1 MRRTKLI
8 PQFIKPHRW
17 LCAAAVLLLIIDVT
31 GSLIVSTPDFGT
43 DAALRKALA
52 SKAKNAAVLITAQRI
67 STIQQADLIID
78 LHESRTAG
86 NDRHEEPLKTG
97 SGSLRVRGV
106 YTKYLSMD
114 SDSGSVFCLLPG
126 RETDY
131 DISIRSNQ
139 PEAGP
144 PAFQGSRDA
153 GRKILLRSG
162 VNQPELNFSYEP
174 LGGA

>member
-1 MRRTKLI
+1 MKLI
-8 PQFIKPHRW
+8 LQFIKPHRW

-97 SGSLRVRGV
+97 AGSLRVRGV
-106 YTKYLSMD
+106 YTKLETSPQFEPISRFAARAWGVYKIPVHGQRLRLS
-114 SDSGSVFCLLPG
+114 FLPA
-126 RETDY
+126 
-131 DISIRSNQ
+131 
-139 PEAGP
+139 AG
-144 PAFQGSRDA
+144 A
-153 GRKILLRSG
+153 
-162 VNQPELNFSYEP
+162 
-174 LGGA
+174 